1 MAKLTREPW
10 NNMALLSDNNTLDK
24 LRSYSSV
31 FSSTSF
37 QKLLQYDDYSFL
49 NAKIE
54 RFDKPKIG
62 KSISTYY
69 DYIQLIYRALTK
81 QYRNEYVYKNT
92 FVNKLLLDQYGVKN
106 TVAINEFRVGNSI
119 ADIVLF
125 NGTSKA
131 FEIKTELD
139 SNKRLEGQLTD
150 YTKIFKKCYV
160 ITHETLIEKYL
171 RENENIGV
179 IELIERPKSL
189 VMREVRAANENE
201 HIDADT
207 LIRSIRTP
215 EYKSIV
221 KKYYGYLPEMNS
233 FNMFD
238 TCRDLMKQI
247 PNEQLNHLFIE
258 ELKKRKSNTEIICTF
273 HNELRQLC
281 LAMNINADLYQVL
294 YSKLSKPINLS

>member
-1 MAKLTREPW
+1 MVKI
-10 NNMALLSDNNTLDK
+10 DNNNTMDK

-54 RFDKPKIG
+54 RFDKPRIG
-62 KSISTYY
+62 KNFNTYY
-69 DYIQLIYRALTK
+69 DYIQFIYRALTK
-81 QYRNEYVYKNT
+81 KYRNEYVYKNT
-92 FVNKLLLDQYGVKN
+92 FVNKLLLEQYGVKN

-160 ITHETLIEKYL
+160 ITHESLIEKYL
-171 RENENIGV
+171 RENEHIGG

-189 VMREVRAANENE
+189 VMREVRAASENE

-207 LIRSIRTP
+207 LIRSIRTT

-221 KKYYGYLPEMNS
+221 KQYHGELPEMNS

-258 ELKKRKSNTEIICTF
+258 ELKKRKSNTDIIRTF
-273 HNELRQLC
+273 HNELRHLC
-281 LAMNINADLYQVL
+281 LAMNINAELYQEL
-294 YSKLSKPINLS
+294 NSKLSKPINLS

>member
-1 MAKLTREPW
+1 MAII
-10 NNMALLSDNNTLDK
+10 DNNKTMDK
-24 LRSYSSV
+24 LRSYSSA

-54 RFDKPKIG
+54 RFDKPRIG
-62 KSISTYY
+62 KSINTYY

-92 FVNKLLLDQYGVKN
+92 FVNKLLLEQYGVKN

-160 ITHETLIEKYL
+160 ITHESLIEKYL
-171 RENENIGV
+171 RENEHIGV

-189 VMREVRAANENE
+189 VMREVRAASENE

-221 KKYYGYLPEMNS
+221 KQYYGELPEMNS

-258 ELKKRKSNTEIICTF
+258 ELKKRKSNTEIIRTF
-273 HNELRQLC
+273 HNELRHLC
-281 LAMNINADLYQVL
+281 LAMNMNAELYQEL
-294 YSKLSKPINLS
+294 NSKLSKPINLS

>member
-1 MAKLTREPW
+1 M
-10 NNMALLSDNNTLDK
+10 DK

-31 FSSTSF
+31 FTSKSF

-54 RFDKPKIG
+54 RFDKPRIG
-62 KSISTYY
+62 KSINTYY
-69 DYIQLIYRALTK
+69 DYIQFIYRALTK

-160 ITHETLIEKYL
+160 ITHESLIEKYL
-171 RENENIGV
+171 RENEHIGV

-189 VMREVRAANENE
+189 VMREVRAASENQ

-207 LIRSIRTP
+207 LIRSIRTT

-221 KKYYGYLPEMNS
+221 KQYYGTLPEMNS

-258 ELKKRKSNTEIICTF
+258 ELKKRKSNTEIIRTF
-273 HNELRQLC
+273 HNELRHLC
-281 LAMNINADLYQVL
+281 LAMNMNAALYQEL
-294 YSKLSKPINLS
+294 NSKLNKPINLS

>member
-1 MAKLTREPW
+1 MTLSNN
-10 NNMALLSDNNTLDK
+10 NNMDR

-62 KSISTYY
+62 KSINTYY
-69 DYIQLIYRALTK
+69 DYIQFIYRALTK

-92 FVNKLLLDQYGVKN
+92 FVNKLLLEKYGVKN

-160 ITHETLIEKYL
+160 ITHESLIEKYL
-171 RENENIGV
+171 RENEQIGV
-179 IELIERPKSL
+179 IELIEHPKSL
-189 VMREVRAANENE
+189 VMREVRAASENE
-201 HIDADT
+201 YINADT

-221 KKYYGYLPEMNS
+221 KQYYGELPKMDS

-238 TCRDLMKQI
+238 TCRNLMKQI

-258 ELKKRKSNTEIICTF
+258 ELKKRKSNTEIIRTF
-273 HNELRQLC
+273 HNELRHLC
-281 LAMNINADLYQVL
+281 LAMNMNAELYQEL
-294 YSKLSKPINLS
+294 NFKLNKPINLS

>member
-1 MAKLTREPW
+1 
-10 NNMALLSDNNTLDK
+10 MALISNNKTMDK

-37 QKLLQYDDYSFL
+37 QKLLQYDDFSFL

-54 RFDKPKIG
+54 RFDMPRIG
-62 KSISTYY
+62 KSINTYY

-150 YTKIFKKCYV
+150 YRKIFKKCYV
-160 ITHETLIEKYL
+160 ITHESLIEKYL
-171 RENENIGV
+171 QEDEHIGV

-221 KKYYGYLPEMNS
+221 KQYYGALPEMNS

-258 ELKKRKSNTEIICTF
+258 ELKKRKSNTEIIRTF
-273 HNELRQLC
+273 HNELRHLC
-281 LAMNINADLYQVL
+281 LAMNMNAELYQEL
-294 YSKLSKPINLS
+294 NSKLSKPINLS

>member
-1 MAKLTREPW
+1 M
-10 NNMALLSDNNTLDK
+10 DK

-49 NAKIE
+49 NAKID
-54 RFDKPKIG
+54 RFDKPRIG
-62 KSISTYY
+62 KDFSTYY

-139 SNKRLEGQLTD
+139 SNKRLEGQLID
-150 YTKIFKKCYV
+150 YRKIFKKCYV
-160 ITHETLIEKYL
+160 ITHESLIEKYL
-171 RENENIGV
+171 QEDANIGV

-189 VMREVRAANENE
+189 VMREVRAANENA

-221 KKYYGYLPEMNS
+221 KHYYGELPEMTS

-238 TCRDLMKQI
+238 ICRDLIKQI

-258 ELKKRKSNTEIICTF
+258 ELKKRKSNTEIISTF

-281 LAMNINADLYQVL
+281 LAMNINSNLYQEL
-294 YSKLSKPINLS
+294 YFKLSKPINLS